1 MNLNTFTSLIEESF
15 GFKSLCL
22 INSSAHAFT
31 HLLLNQHLVLSGG
44 NNQGKTAALNVV
56 KLFLFPE
63 FNFSNC
69 KTKFGFQ
76 GRDGTHYTKQDSF
89 EHYFPSNKS
98 FINAEAENPE
108 GSFCVVLFRS
118 SEEFG
123 YGRAL
128 VPCSFD
134 DIKDLFW
141 NFESNNNENMGE
153 AKNLDKAELIS
164 ILKKKKATFV
174 NDSKTLSE
182 HLFGGANKLT
192 SRRFCLVPL
201 IDGGTKESIE
211 CLRSL
216 INLAFD
222 LTASNQD
229 TLPKVLSSV
238 IEMGKDR
245 EQSKVKVNLHKS
257 LAQFKELKQ
266 RKELLERIENHRFLW
281 EQTDNSIKEYK
292 KELVDGAKLYF
303 GIERQIETELKSIEP
318 KLKELV
324 QEHGTLNT
332 AYLNEKQIFNSLK
345 SELIGIKANL
355 KQKQDDY
362 KPVKE
367 QLKILNE
374 TMGSWGSSWN
384 QEQAIADCKNDLE
397 KYQNIVNAFND
408 SSGARVMLENA
419 LEKKKKLSEE
429 VSSIN
434 QSINNT
440 NSLLLAKV
448 SPEAA
453 SVLNTLNDKFAVL
466 SSEVTPQDIEKIE
479 DFTALFSL
487 ENNRLIFSESEIY
500 GVTTKSFDIN
510 QVVNTLKIR
519 FSAKQKEFDN
529 IEDEVLRINDII
541 KGSPKG
547 TREEAIKDRDE
558 AVQEL
563 NVLKRAEFIPEEHQN
578 FVDTIK
584 RLEEE
589 FTSKS
594 KQRDEL
600 SEKQGLAKTK
610 LDTLKDGIDQLQPK
624 RNDLARYQQR
634 IQTASI
640 EYQERFD
647 SLKNFNVDET
657 SYELNDEFIDQS
669 YSKITSIKSFY
680 SESISN
686 LKQLFAQS
694 FIPEFDEMTHKTQY
708 QSHEI
713 DHALIE
719 FDTLFN
725 TVYQKQDQLSNEI
738 HAHNSDV
745 NAEIEEIRDG
755 SRLID
760 SKVNEI
766 NSIFEGREISNLES
780 IKMRVEKNTQFDEL
794 MVHLDR
800 NNVHG
805 NELLDEE
812 FYERLNYFCQSHFT
826 SKDGI
831 TTIQMQSLI
840 KSVKYQYQKKGTDI
854 ITSKP
859 QSGGTTAA
867 TNCILLAV
875 LMNELVSDSVKLSL
889 PLVLDEIG
897 NLDDNNIPEVR
908 KVADQYGFNVFAAT
922 PDLNPSALDSLNNFV
937 TLGEFVCEGAI
948 EPEAITICY
957 DRDEFFGKEPT
968 KTEGL
973 ENAEVVN

>member
-31 HLLLNQHLVLSGG
+31 HLLINQHLVLSGG

-76 GRDGTHYTKQDSF
+76 GRDGTHYSKQDSF

-98 FINAEAENPE
+98 FIIAEAENPE
-108 GSFCVVLFRS
+108 GDFCIVLYRS

-134 DIKDLFW
+134 DIKELFW
-141 NFESNNNENMGE
+141 DFDSDANENMGE
-153 AKNLDKAELIS
+153 AKNIDKAELIS

-174 NDSKTLSE
+174 NDSKTLSD

-201 IDGGTKESIE
+201 IDGGSKESIE

-257 LAQFKELKQ
+257 LAEFKTLKQ

-281 EQTDNSIKEYK
+281 EQTDCSVKEYK
-292 KELVDGAKLYF
+292 KELVEGAKLYF
-303 GIERQIETELKSIEP
+303 GIKYQIEEELKLIEP
-318 KLKELV
+318 KLNQLQ
-324 QEHGTLNT
+324 QEHGALNT
-332 AYLNEKQIFNSLK
+332 SYLNEKQIFGSLK
-345 SELIGIKANL
+345 SELIGIKAKL
-355 KQKQDDY
+355 KLKQDDY

-374 TMGSWGSSWN
+374 TMGSWGREWN
-384 QEQAIADCKNDLE
+384 QEQAIADCKSDLE
-397 KYQNIVNAFND
+397 KFQNIVNAYND
-408 SSGARVMLENA
+408 SSGAGIL
-419 LEKKKKLSEE
+419 LEKAIKKQKQLATE
-429 VSSIN
+429 VKAIQ

-440 NSLLLAKV
+440 KTLLLAKL

-453 SVLNTLNDKFAVL
+453 TILNTLNEKFAVL
-466 SSEVTPQDIEKIE
+466 ASGISQQDIDIIEK
-479 DFTALFSL
+479 FTALFSL
-487 ENNRLIFSESEIY
+487 DNNKLYFFESEFY
-500 GVTTKSFDIN
+500 GVTTGSFDIN

-519 FSAKQKEFDN
+519 CGAKQKELDN
-529 IEDEVLRINDII
+529 AEDEVQRINDIL

-547 TREEAIKDRDE
+547 SREDAVKDRDE

-563 NVLKRAEFIPEEHQN
+563 NILKRAEFIPQEHQSY
-578 FVDTIK
+578 VDAIK
-584 RLEEE
+584 QLEDE
-589 FTSKS
+589 FTLKS
-594 KQRDEL
+594 KQRDTL
-600 SEKQGLAKTK
+600 SESQALAKGK
-610 LDTLKDGIDQLQPK
+610 LGTLKDSIELLQPK
-624 RNDLARYQQR
+624 QNNLNRYQQR

-647 SLKNFNVDET
+647 SLQKVCSNSNI
-657 SYELNDEFIDQS
+657 YELNDDFIDQS
-669 YSKITSIKSFY
+669 YSKIISIKSLY

-694 FIPEFDEMTHKTQY
+694 FIPDFDEMVHKTQY
-708 QSHEI
+708 QGHEI

-725 TVYQKQDQLSNEI
+725 TVYQKQEQLSNEI

-766 NSIFEGREISNLES
+766 NSIFEGRAISNLES
-780 IKMRVEKNTQFDEL
+780 IKMLVEKNTQFDEL
-794 MVHLDR
+794 MNHLDR

-805 NELLDEE
+805 NELLDDE
-812 FYERLNYFCQSHFT
+812 FYERLNHFCQSHFT

-840 KSVKYQYQKKGTDI
+840 KSVKYQYQKKGTSI
-854 ITSKP
+854 VTSKP

-908 KVADQYGFNVFAAT
+908 RVADQYGFNVFAAT

-937 TLGEFVCEGAI
+937 TLGEFVCERAI

-957 DRDEFFGKEPT
+957 DRDEFFGKERHENEELVE
-968 KTEGL
+968 TEEL
-973 ENAEVVN
+973 N

>member
-1 MNLNTFTSLIEESF
+1 MNLNKFTSLIEESF

-31 HLLLNQHLVLSGG
+31 HLLINQHLVLSGG

-76 GRDGTHYTKQDSF
+76 GRDGIYYSKQDSF
-89 EHYFPSNKS
+89 EHYFPTNKS
-98 FINAEAENPE
+98 FIIAEAENPE
-108 GSFCVVLFRS
+108 GDFCIVLYRS

-134 DIKDLFW
+134 DIKELFW
-141 NFESNNNENMGE
+141 DFDNDANEEMGE
-153 AKNLDKAELIS
+153 AKNIDKAELIN

-182 HLFGGANKLT
+182 HLFGGANKLS

-201 IDGGTKESIE
+201 IDGGSKESIE

-257 LAQFKELKQ
+257 LIEFKALKQ
-266 RKELLERIENHRFLW
+266 RKELLERIKNHRFLW
-281 EQTDNSIKEYK
+281 EQTDSSVKEYK
-292 KELVDGAKLYF
+292 KELVEGAKLYF
-303 GIERQIETELKSIEP
+303 GIKNQIEEELKLIEP
-318 KLKELV
+318 KIKKLQ
-324 QEHGTLNT
+324 QEHGTTNT
-332 AYLNEKQIFNSLK
+332 SYLNEKQIFESLK
-345 SELIGIKANL
+345 SELIGIKAKL

-374 TMGSWGSSWN
+374 TMGAWGSRWN
-384 QEQAIADCKNDLE
+384 QEQAVADCKNDLD
-397 KYQNIVNAFND
+397 KFQNIINAYND
-408 SSGARVMLENA
+408 SSGAREL
-419 LEKKKKLSEE
+419 LEKAIKKQKQVAIE
-429 VSSIN
+429 VKATQQAIN
-434 QSINNT
+434 DTNT
-440 NSLLLAKV
+440 LLLAKL

-453 SVLNTLNDKFAVL
+453 SVLNTLNEKFAVL
-466 SSEVTPQDIEKIE
+466 SSDISQENLDIIEK
-479 DFTALFSL
+479 FTALFSVDNTRIYL
-487 ENNRLIFSESEIY
+487 SESELY
-500 GVTTKSFDIN
+500 GVKANSFDIN
-510 QVVNTLKIR
+510 QVVNTLKTR
-519 FSAKQKEFDN
+519 FRAKQKELDN
-529 IEDEVLRINDII
+529 TEDEIQRINEIL
-541 KGSPKG
+541 KGSPKES
-547 TREEAIKDRDE
+547 REDAIRNRDE
-558 AVQEL
+558 AVKEL
-563 NVLKRAEFIPEEHQN
+563 NVLKRAEFIPQEHRN
-578 FVDTIK
+578 YVDTIK
-584 RLEEE
+584 QLEGEVA
-589 FTSKS
+589 SKS
-594 KQRDEL
+594 KTRDAL
-600 SEKQGLAKTK
+600 SESQTLAKGK
-610 LDTLKDGIDQLQPK
+610 LDTLKGDIDSLQPK
-624 RNDLARYQQR
+624 RNYLNRHQQR

-647 SLKNFNVDET
+647 SLQNVCGNSNT
-657 SYELNDEFIDQS
+657 YELNDDFIDQS
-669 YSKITSIKSFY
+669 YSKIISIKSFY
-680 SESISN
+680 LETISN
-686 LKQLFAQS
+686 LKQLLAQS
-694 FIPEFDEMTHKTQY
+694 FIPDFDKMIHKTQY
-708 QSHEI
+708 QSHEV

-719 FDTLFN
+719 FDALFN
-725 TVYQKQDQLSNEI
+725 TVYQKEEQLFNEI
-738 HAHNSDV
+738 HVHNSDV

-766 NSIFEGREISNLES
+766 NNIFDGRTISNLES
-780 IKMRVEKNTQFDEL
+780 IKMVVEKNTQFDEL
-794 MVHLDR
+794 MNHLDR

-812 FYERLNYFCQSHFT
+812 FYDRLNHFCQSHFT

-840 KSVKYQYQKKGTDI
+840 KSVKYQYKKKGTNI
-854 ITSKP
+854 VTSKP

-897 NLDDNNIPEVR
+897 NLDENNIPEVKR
-908 KVADQYGFNVFAAT
+908 VADQYGFNVFAAT

-957 DRDEFFGKEPT
+957 DRGEFFGKER
-968 KTEGL
+968 TENEDL
-973 ENAEVVN
+973 VEAEELV

>member
-1 MNLNTFTSLIEESF
+1 MNLNNFTSLIEESF

-22 INSSAHAFT
+22 VNSSAHAFT
-31 HLLLNQHLVLSGG
+31 HLLINQHLVLSGG

-98 FINAEAENPE
+98 FIIAEAENPE
-108 GSFCVVLFRS
+108 GDFCVVLFRS

-134 DIKDLFW
+134 DLKELFW
-141 NFESNNNENMGE
+141 DFESEKNEKMGE
-153 AKNLDKAELIS
+153 AKNIDKSELIS
-164 ILKKKKATFV
+164 ILKKKNATFV
-174 NDSKTLSE
+174 TDSKILSE

-201 IDGGTKESIE
+201 IDGGSKESIE

-222 LTASNQD
+222 LTASNKD

-281 EQTDNSIKEYK
+281 DQTDNSIKEYK
-292 KELVDGAKLYF
+292 KELVEGAKLYF
-303 GIERQIETELKSIEP
+303 GIKCQIESELKSIEP
-318 KLKELV
+318 KLNQLQ
-324 QEHGTLNT
+324 QEHGVLNT
-332 AYLNEKQIFNSLK
+332 SYLNEKQIFSSLK
-345 SELIGIKANL
+345 SELIGIKANI
-355 KQKQDDY
+355 KQKQDDF

-367 QLKILNE
+367 QLKILNS
-374 TMGSWGSSWN
+374 TMGSWGSNWN
-384 QEQAIADCKNDLE
+384 PEQAIKDCKNDLE
-397 KYQNIVNAFND
+397 TFQNIVNAYNN
-408 SSGARVMLENA
+408 SSGAGVL
-419 LEKKKKLSEE
+419 LEKALKKQNDLAKE
-429 VSSIN
+429 VQSI
-434 QSINNT
+434 QKSINNT
-440 NSLLLAKV
+440 NTLLLAKI
-448 SPEAA
+448 SPKAA
-453 SVLNTLNDKFAVL
+453 SVLNTLNHKFSGL
-466 SSEVTPQDIEKIE
+466 SSDISPQDLDIIEK
-479 DFTALFSL
+479 FTSLFSL
-487 ENNRLIFSESEIY
+487 DNNKVSFLHSDFY
-500 GVTTKSFDIN
+500 GVSAKHFNIN
-510 QVVNTLKIR
+510 QVVNDLNA
-519 FSAKQKEFDN
+519 SHNEKQKQLDN
-529 IEDEVLRINDII
+529 AEDEVQRINGIL
-541 KGSPKG
+541 KGTPKG
-547 TREEAIKDRDE
+547 TREDAVKERDD
-558 AVQEL
+558 AAQEL
-563 NVLKRAEFIPEEHQN
+563 HVLKRAEFIPQEHQSY
-578 FVDTIK
+578 VDAIK
-584 RLEEE
+584 QLEDE
-589 FTSKS
+589 FTTKS
-594 KQRDEL
+594 KQRDNL
-600 SEKQGLAKTK
+600 SESQGIFETK
-610 LDTLKDGIDQLQPK
+610 LGTLKESIDLLQPK
-624 RNDLARYQQR
+624 RNDLGRYQKR

-647 SLKNFNVDET
+647 SLINLCGDE
-657 SYELNDEFIDQS
+657 SLYELNEEFIDQS
-669 YSKITSIKSFY
+669 HSKIISIKSFY
-680 SESISN
+680 AESISN
-686 LKQLFAQS
+686 LKQLFTQS
-694 FIPEFDEMTHKTQY
+694 FIPEFDAMTHKTQY

-725 TVYQKQDQLSNEI
+725 TVYQKKDQLSNEI

-766 NSIFEGREISNLES
+766 NAIFKGREISNLES
-780 IKMRVEKNTQFDEL
+780 IKMLVEKNTQFDEL
-794 MVHLDR
+794 MNHLDR

-812 FYERLNYFCQSHFT
+812 FYERLNHFCQSHFT

-854 ITSKP
+854 VTSKP

-948 EPEAITICY
+948 DPEAITICF
-957 DRDEFFGKEPT
+957 DRNEFFGKKIE
-968 KTEGL
+968 EADVSI
-973 ENAEVVN
+973 EAEELS

>member
-1 MNLNTFTSLIEESF
+1 MNLSNFTSLIEESF

-22 INSSAHAFT
+22 VNSSAHAFT
-31 HLLLNQHLVLSGG
+31 HLLINQHLVLSGG

-76 GRDGTHYTKQDSF
+76 GRDGTYYTKQDSF

-98 FINAEAENPE
+98 FIIAEAENPE
-108 GSFCVVLFRS
+108 GNFCVVLFRS

-123 YGRAL
+123 FGRAL
-128 VPCSFD
+128 VPCSFN

-141 NFESNNNENMGE
+141 DFESNKNEKMGE
-153 AKNLDKAELIS
+153 AKNIDKAELIS
-164 ILKKKKATFV
+164 VLKQNKATFV

-257 LAQFKELKQ
+257 LAQFRELKQ

-303 GIERQIETELKSIEP
+303 CIKRQIESELKSIAP
-318 KLKELV
+318 KLEQLI
-324 QEHGTLNT
+324 QEHGTINA
-332 AYLNEKQIFNSLK
+332 AYLNEKQVFSSLK

-355 KQKQDDY
+355 KQKQEEY

-367 QLKILNE
+367 QLKTLNE
-374 TMGSWGSSWN
+374 MMGAWGSGWD
-384 QEQAIADCKNDLE
+384 QAQAIADCKNDLE
-397 KYQNIVNAFND
+397 KLQNIVNAFND
-408 SSGARVMLENA
+408 SSGAGDMLEKA
-419 LEKKKKLSEE
+419 LKRQKQLAEE
-429 VSSIN
+429 VSKIKHSM
-434 QSINNT
+434 NNT
-440 NSLLLAKV
+440 NNLFLAKV
-448 SPEAA
+448 SLDAA

-466 SSEVTPQDIEKIE
+466 SSDVSPQDLEIIEN
-479 DFTALFSL
+479 FTALFSL
-487 ENNRLIFSESEIY
+487 KNNKLFFHESELY
-500 GVTTKSFDIN
+500 GVITNSFDIN
-510 QVVNTLKIR
+510 VVVNTLKIR
-519 FSAKQKEFDN
+519 LSAKQKELDN
-529 IEDEVLRINDII
+529 TEDEVQRINDII

-547 TREEAIKDRDE
+547 TREEALKDRDV
-558 AVQEL
+558 AVQDL
-563 NVLKRAEFIPEEHQN
+563 NILKRAEFIPQEHQKLAN
-578 FVDTIK
+578 AIK
-584 RLEEE
+584 SLDEE
-589 FTSKS
+589 FTTKS
-594 KQRDEL
+594 KQRDDIC
-600 SEKQGLAKTK
+600 EKQGLTKSK
-610 LDTLKDGIDQLQPK
+610 LDSLKEGIELLQPK
-624 RNDLARYQQR
+624 RNDLTRYQQR

-647 SLKNFNVDET
+647 SLNNQCVDEDL
-657 SYELNDEFIDQS
+657 YELNDEFIDQS
-669 YSKITSIKSFY
+669 FSKITSIKSFY
-680 SESISN
+680 SDSISN
-686 LKQLFAQS
+686 LKQLFAHN
-694 FIPEFDEMTHKTQY
+694 FIPEFDEMIHKTQY

-725 TVYQKQDQLSNEI
+725 TVYQKKDQLSNEI

-766 NSIFEGREISNLES
+766 NAIFEGRVISNLES
-780 IKMRVEKNTQFDEL
+780 IKMRVQKNTQFDEL
-794 MVHLDR
+794 MNHLDR

-812 FYERLNYFCQSHFT
+812 FYERLNHFCQSHFT

-854 ITSKP
+854 VTSKP

-957 DRDEFFGKEPT
+957 DRNEFFGKELD
-968 KTEGL
+968 KTPDL